1 MWFDNLS
8 WFDILSA
15 VILIGAVG
23 REIAR
28 GGKAISPTKTT
39 WLIGVGIVAAFGSE
53 LLARFNITLLHSVH
67 HVTPDM
73 LEYILIVAVVVN
85 IIFIMPSIAANAL
98 IQTAVSVF
106 LLAFVLQF
114 LPEYVPSNSWIYPV
128 VQPIAARAYVFVK
141 PLVDKYLAFIT
152 SKIANLKNLDIS
164 KMKPTLPLSNGGEI
178 KPTLP

>member
-28 GGKAISPTKTT
+28 GGKVISPTKTT
-39 WLIGVGIVAAFGSE
+39 WLVGVGIVAAFGSE
-53 LLARFNITLLHSVH
+53 LLTRFNITS
-67 HVTPDM
+67 DM
-73 LEYILIVAVVVN
+73 LEYILIVAVVIN
-85 IIFIMPSIAANAL
+85 IIFIMPAIAANAL

-114 LPEYVPSNSWIYPV
+114 LPPV
-128 VQPIAARAYVFVK
+128 
-141 PLVDKYLAFIT
+141 L
-152 SKIANLKNLDIS
+152 
-164 KMKPTLPLSNGGEI
+164 
-178 KPTLP
+178 

>member
-1 MWFDNLS
+1 M

-23 REIAR
+23 IEIVR
-28 GGKAISPTKTT
+28 GGRVISPTRFT
-39 WLIGVGIVAAFGSE
+39 WLIAVGIVAAFGQSF
-53 LLARFNITLLHSVH
+53 LARFNITPGTL
-67 HVTPDM
+67 M
-73 LEYILIVAVVVN
+73 YILIIAVVLN
-85 IIFIMPSIAANAL
+85 IIFIVPAIAAAAI
-98 IQTAVSVF
+98 IQTAVPVF
-106 LLAFVLQF
+106 LLAFVLKF
-114 LPEYVPSNSWIYPV
+114 LPEYIPSNSWVYPV
-128 VQPIAARAYVFVK
+128 VRPMAVKAYVFVK